1 MVNLLVGSRDIKEI
15 NILQN
20 NLTNDK
26 NYKINNAYT
35 GKQIIDQYWK
45 INPDIAVID
54 NNLNDLFI
62 ENVIDILS
70 CSPLEEKNCN
80 LILTLDRNYNL
91 KLNNVSKINKI
102 IYKPINNDLIKII
115 KKMAVD
121 HNTPDLEFGEVDL
134 LLQSL
139 NFNCMSTG
147 YRYMRDAI
155 TYCYYN
161 PEELEFLKNIF
172 KYLSFKY
179 KVSENSIKDVLNSS
193 IRPFNNTYIYNC
205 SNDLKN
211 LLYKNISLK
220 DFIERIVF
228 YLINIKHKGRI
239 F

>member
-1 MVNLLVGSRDIKEI
+1 MVNLLIGSRDIKELD
-15 NILQN
+15 ILKN

-26 NYKINNAYT
+26 NFEIYNVYT
-35 GKQIIDQYWK
+35 GKQIIDMYWK

-54 NNLNDLFI
+54 SNLTDLSI
-62 ENVIDILS
+62 EKVVDILS
-70 CSPLEEKNCN
+70 YSPLEEKNCN

-102 IYKPINNDLIKII
+102 IYKPINKKLIEVI
-115 KKMAVD
+115 KTISVD
-121 HNTPDLEFGEVDL
+121 HNTPDLEFGEIDL

-139 NFNCMSTG
+139 NFNCMSAG
-147 YRYMRDAI
+147 YRYMKEAI
-155 TYCYYN
+155 IYCYYR
-161 PEELEFLKNIF
+161 PEELEFLKNIL

-179 KVSENSIKDVLNSS
+179 QVPETRIRDALKSS
-193 IRPFNNTYIYNC
+193 IRPFNNTYIYNY

-211 LLYKNISLK
+211 LLYNDISLK
-220 DFIERIVF
+220 DFLERIVF